1 MIIPPERL
9 TEPVLRGI
17 VEAFILR
24 EGTDYG
30 DVELALEVKVEQLLP
45 QVIKGEVLIVYDEKL
60 ESVSLITRHAYEEQQ
75 VVNT

>member
-75 VVNT
+75 VVNN

>member
-30 DVELALEVKVEQLLP
+30 NVELGLEIKVEQLLP

-60 ESVSLITRHAYEEQQ
+60 ESVSLITRHAYEKQQ

>member
-30 DVELALEVKVEQLLP
+30 NVELGLEIKVEQLLP
-45 QVIKGEVLIVYDEKL
+45 QVIKGDVLIVYDEKL
-60 ESVSLITRHAYEEQQ
+60 ESVSLITRHAYEKQQ